1 MVTTREHSRLL
12 SSGLEMNGITE
23 KSSYYGIDVEGD
35 MGSNSND
42 GGGRETE
49 QHAKERLFDER
60 NGLVQRVS
68 CIH

>member
-1 MVTTREHSRLL
+1 
-12 SSGLEMNGITE
+12 MNGITE

-68 CIH
+68 CIR